1 MALVETPRRLI
12 EGVDVVEARCSKWM
26 FRPEYPRCGFQS
38 WPWLASKRLSPLGH
52 LTQQFTP
59 TKLREAGGSPRRL
72 RRTTPRLAG
81 QILLPLAANMR
92 PCRGYVSSDRHRN
105 IGGGFVPPAVAH
117 EIRFKLQQRGLSQAQ
132 LGQRIGRCMKYC

>member
-1 MALVETPRRLI
+1 MLNVGRRTIYQAKLR
-12 EGVDVVEARCSKWM
+12 GVAAVA
-26 FRPEYPRCGFQS
+26 
-38 WPWLASKRLSPLGH
+38 LSPLGH